1 MVVHKTRKGTQKEES
16 TKGTKGHKRGNHK
29 KVEST
34 KDTKNSKKLVFLR
47 GGERGN
53 GVVYGGPMA
62 GEGESAR
69 RTGGRPGVAG

>member
-34 KDTKNSKKLVFLR
+34 KDTESSKKLVFF
-47 GGERGN
+47 
-53 GVVYGGPMA
+53 A
-62 GEGESAR
+62 EGR
-69 RTGGRPGVAG
+69 